1 MISSTVANDPNDAV
15 FIRNADQKKDAKIIS
30 EIYVKAFYE
39 QMQFR
44 WVFQTDGEAH
54 RGALRFFFD
63 GRLYLLRIYN
73 ETYLIVA
80 QKGEE
85 VIGACGIEPNSC
97 EFTLYDWI
105 CAGVLMIPIFYGYA
119 SLTRLLK
126 LGDDLAKDDVPD
138 PRGGKLVMM
147 AVDPK
152 FQGQGIGSKIV
163 KEILRKWD
171 SNSGGDLR
179 LTTQVES
186 NVKFYK
192 NYGFEITEEKVCDG
206 FTSWSM
212 RRKKPDAASAAAA
225 ASTTTAA
232 ATTATAAPTTVAAG
246 TSIVS
251 GSQDK

>member
-1 MISSTVANDPNDAV
+1 MISSTIANNRNETIN
-15 FIRNADQKKDAKIIS
+15 IRNADPEKDYKVIS
-30 EIYVKAFYE
+30 EIYAKAFYE
-39 QMQFR
+39 QAQFR

-63 GRLYLLRIYN
+63 GRLYLLRIYK

-80 QKGEE
+80 EKGEE

-97 EFTLYDWI
+97 KFTLYDWI

-119 SLTRLLK
+119 SLARLLK
-126 LGDDLAKDDVPD
+126 LGDDLAKDDMPD

-152 FQGQGIGSKIV
+152 YQGQGIGSKIV
-163 KEILRKWD
+163 KEIIRKWD
-171 SNSGGDLR
+171 SESGGDLR

-192 NYGFEITEEKVCDG
+192 NYGFEMIEEKVCEG
-206 FTSWSM
+206 FTNWSM
-212 RRKKPDAASAAAA
+212 RRKKPDAATIAAAA
-225 ASTTTAA
+225 GTTTAA
-232 ATTATAAPTTVAAG
+232 AGTTAAGMSVA
-246 TSIVS
+246 SNIQVE
-251 GSQDK
+251 